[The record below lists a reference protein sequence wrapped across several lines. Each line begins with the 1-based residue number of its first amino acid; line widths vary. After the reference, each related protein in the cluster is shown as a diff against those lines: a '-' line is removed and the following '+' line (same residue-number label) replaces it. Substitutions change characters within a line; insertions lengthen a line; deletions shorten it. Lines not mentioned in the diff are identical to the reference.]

1 MKGKARERLLMGV
14 GEKRVVM
21 AAEDEENGGS
31 CEAVGG
37 EETVGV
43 ERRELL
49 GLPREWLV
57 SR

>member
-1 MKGKARERLLMGV
+1 MQAGR
-14 GEKRVVM
+14 KRVVM
-21 AAEDEENGGS
+21 ATEEEEIGVS

-49 GLPREWLV
+49 GLPRGWLV